1 MPAAVNMLFLF
12 AMLAS
17 SSLVSGA
24 GFLHGT
30 KRNHFALHGASISEI
45 NLAIGEVFGCGE
57 QSNPSHLPAIKRSI
71 EPIWIAIPKN
81 QKGLVEWRLLRYV
94 AHRYF
99 MKESNFMVRGFE
111 PTQVVNESNLGAAHV
126 LDSKMP
132 SVADKLMSG
141 RKNTEGFSLDD
152 TVAMI
157 AVLEQLIFDS
167 ESSVLE
173 SLYQKRDTPI
183 SARISHNEL
192 EELMEEYLIHWMF
205 SYDEETMT
213 EILNSRGSAEEFVN
227 HWHATLGLVQGM
239 VKSMELSRQ
248 RAPATGQGNA
258 ILTRSYSFDDA
269 HEVVGLLTRSFG
281 SYWETEC
288 QATKQALVDMD
299 TSGTGRVLLK
309 DFYGS
314 NLDGEWRFAE
324 SESYLRDIG
333 ALDDSSLRGP
343 QVIIPNYMQ
352 AASNCIVSNSNY
364 NVCCRNECEDILG
377 DIEVAVGAP
386 IANVDQILRLIG
398 NMSSS
403 SDQSIRVDAMLASQL
418 QHIADVHGNQVPL
431 HGRLFAQWL
440 HYMFPRECAFPH
452 RAGTVSALTPVE
464 RGDDSIASQ
473 DEVERQASAS
483 IPSDELAANAELD
496 AMSQW
501 TEDEELLVDYP
512 MRMHTQRD
520 RHGLLLTGSVV
531 VLLALAVI
539 AVALRSLG
547 YQTAVSIGRPEQ
559 NGKPHFV

>member
-1 MPAAVNMLFLF
+1 
-12 AMLAS
+12 
-17 SSLVSGA
+17 
-24 GFLHGT
+24 
-30 KRNHFALHGASISEI
+30 
-45 NLAIGEVFGCGE
+45 
-57 QSNPSHLPAIKRSI
+57 
-71 EPIWIAIPKN
+71 
-81 QKGLVEWRLLRYV
+81 
-94 AHRYF
+94 
-99 MKESNFMVRGFE
+99 
-111 PTQVVNESNLGAAHV
+111 
-126 LDSKMP
+126 
-132 SVADKLMSG
+132 
-141 RKNTEGFSLDD
+141 
-152 TVAMI
+152 
-157 AVLEQLIFDS
+157 
-167 ESSVLE
+167 
-173 SLYQKRDTPI
+173 
-183 SARISHNEL
+183 
-192 EELMEEYLIHWMF
+192 
-205 SYDEETMT
+205 
-213 EILNSRGSAEEFVN
+213 
-227 HWHATLGLVQGM
+227 
-239 VKSMELSRQ
+239 
-248 RAPATGQGNA
+248 
-258 ILTRSYSFDDA
+258 
-269 HEVVGLLTRSFG
+269 
-281 SYWETEC
+281 
-288 QATKQALVDMD
+288 
-299 TSGTGRVLLK
+299 
-309 DFYGS
+309 
-314 NLDGEWRFAE
+314 
-324 SESYLRDIG
+324 
-333 ALDDSSLRGP
+333 
-343 QVIIPNYMQ
+343 MQ

-403 SDQSIRVDAMLASQL
+403 SDQPIRVDAVLASQL

-464 RGDDSIASQ
+464 RGDDSFASQ